1 VPDVDGRSFVVQ
13 RHRARRLHYDLR
25 LQIDGVLVSW
35 AVPKGPA
42 LDPMVRRAAFHV
54 EDHPLDYFD
63 FEGIIPVGGYGGGDV
78 IVWDAGTW
86 RPGDG
91 EDPRRAVETGELHFD
106 LEGQKLRGRFV
117 LVRTRTDARTDGS
130 LGKPRE
136 SGKEQWLLLHKN
148 DEFAVHGWIPRTT
161 RARCSA
167 DAPTTRSRQ
176 TRTGSGDPIF
186 PRRARRS
193 CCVRP
198 PSRARPTTSRTH
210 RTRSAGPVP
219 GRFSGELNMHRYPNG
234 ALAKGFWQKELPR
247 HPPEWLPRWDNPDAD
262 PGERRTYLV
271 VDEPAALVWAAN
283 FGALEWHPWTS
294 PVDSPHR
301 PSYALIDLDPGTAT
315 SWADLL
321 VLARLHRT
329 AFEHLKLVAQ
339 AKLTGR
345 RGIQIWVP
353 VAGDLGDP
361 RLAPDRWTIRTIGD
375 RLAERGDLFRPVLQV
390 EQTLPRLR

>member
-35 AVPKGPA
+35 AVPKGPT

-148 DEFAVHGWIPRTT
+148 DEFAVHGWDPEDHPRSVLSGRTNDQVKADPDRLWRSDLPAA
-161 RARCSA
+161 RASQLLR
-167 DAPTTRSRQ
+167 APTFQGPTDDELDALDSFG
-176 TRTGSGDPIF
+176 GSGTWAVFGGTEHAPI
-186 PRRARRS
+186 PERRA
-193 CCVRP
+193 
-198 PSRARPTTSRTH
+198 
-210 RTRSAGPVP
+210 
-219 GRFSGELNMHRYPNG
+219 GERI
-234 ALAKGFWQKELPR
+234 LAKELPR
-247 HPPEWLPRWDNPDAD
+247 HAPVWLPRWNNRTPI
-262 PGERRTYLV
+262 PTRRGPT
-271 VDEPAALVWAAN
+271 WC
-283 FGALEWHPWTS
+283 WMS
-294 PVDSPHR
+294 
-301 PSYALIDLDPGTAT
+301 
-315 SWADLL
+315 
-321 VLARLHRT
+321 RLHWSGPPTSARSSGT
-329 AFEHLKLVAQ
+329 H
-339 AKLTGR
+339 GH
-345 RGIQIWVP
+345 P
-353 VAGDLGDP
+353 
-361 RLAPDRWTIRTIGD
+361 RWTARIGP
-375 RLAERGDLFRPVLQV
+375 A
-390 EQTLPRLR
+390 TC

>member
-1 VPDVDGRSFVVQ
+1 MVHACRYTLRRPFLRTAERVLIRHGSVLRPGRDPAVRRRRTTAASVTSRAPRSRPVPDVDGRSFVVQ

-25 LQIDGVLVSW
+25 LQIDGVLFSW
-35 AVPKGPA
+35 AVPKGPT
-42 LDPMVRRAAFHV
+42 LDPMVRGAAFHV
-54 EDHPLDYFD
+54 ADHPLDYFD

-167 DAPTTRSRQ
+167 DASTTRSRQ

-198 PSRARPTTSRTH
+198 PSRARPTTNWTH
-210 RTRSAGPVP
+210 WTRSAGPVP
-219 GRFSGELNMHRYPNG
+219 GRFSGALNMHRYPNG

-247 HPPEWLPRWDNPDAD
+247 HAPVWLPRWNNRTPI
-262 PGERRTYLV
+262 PTRRGPT
-271 VDEPAALVWAAN
+271 W
-283 FGALEWHPWTS
+283 WWMS
-294 PVDSPHR
+294 
-301 PSYALIDLDPGTAT
+301 
-315 SWADLL
+315 
-321 VLARLHRT
+321 RLHWSGPPTSARSSGT
-329 AFEHLKLVAQ
+329 H
-339 AKLTGR
+339 GH
-345 RGIQIWVP
+345 P
-353 VAGDLGDP
+353 
-361 RLAPDRWTIRTIGD
+361 RWTARIGP
-375 RLAERGDLFRPVLQV
+375 A
-390 EQTLPRLR
+390 TC